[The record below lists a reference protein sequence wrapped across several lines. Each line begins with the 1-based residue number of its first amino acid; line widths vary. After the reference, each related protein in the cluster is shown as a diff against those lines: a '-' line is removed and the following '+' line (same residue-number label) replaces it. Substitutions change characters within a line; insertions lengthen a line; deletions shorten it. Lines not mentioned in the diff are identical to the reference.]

1 MSVEILCRRTA
12 EANEQQ
18 VRSAMEEQ
26 QHSNAARH
34 LQVIYT
40 DITHRVGAIT
50 AVRPIWPC
58 HKGCDGC
65 CRRPAQPLAMTAAEW
80 QAVYQGFLQL
90 SPTT

>member
-1 MSVEILCRRTA
+1 MD
-12 EANEQQ
+12 
-18 VRSAMEEQ
+18 EQ

-40 DITHRVGAIT
+40 DIAHRVGAIT

-65 CRRPAQPLAMTAAEW
+65 CRRLAQPPAMTAAEW
-80 QAVYQGFLQL
+80 QVVYQGFLQL